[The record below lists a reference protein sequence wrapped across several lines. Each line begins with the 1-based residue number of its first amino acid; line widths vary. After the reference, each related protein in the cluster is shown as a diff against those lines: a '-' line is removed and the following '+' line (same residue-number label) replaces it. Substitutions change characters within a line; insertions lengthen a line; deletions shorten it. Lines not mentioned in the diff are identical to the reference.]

1 MIVFKVKKESIV
13 FSEKRGCGGN
23 KRQKELLEH
32 HGISLDVRSL
42 LDTTWSKES
51 LSSFFEGLTP
61 KQMLNPFAPQVKE
74 GRFRV
79 EEFTKESLIE
89 KMVEEPILIRRPLLQ
104 VGEVKLC
111 GFDIARL
118 NELLHVKMP
127 LSQTIHA
134 CLSSDACNN
143 A

>member
-13 FSEKRGCGGN
+13 FYEKRGCGGN

-51 LSSFFEGLTP
+51 LSSFEGLTP

-118 NELLHVKMP
+118 NELLRCKNAT
-127 LSQTIHA
+127 LSNDT
-134 CLSSDACNN
+134 CVFK
-143 A
+143 